1 MVLSNNLDKAR
12 LALAAVAATAAAVP
26 RALESIGLTG
36 GA

>member
-1 MVLSNNLDKAR
+1 MVLGNNLDKAR
-12 LALAAVAATAAAVP
+12 ARACPGRRDGGAVP